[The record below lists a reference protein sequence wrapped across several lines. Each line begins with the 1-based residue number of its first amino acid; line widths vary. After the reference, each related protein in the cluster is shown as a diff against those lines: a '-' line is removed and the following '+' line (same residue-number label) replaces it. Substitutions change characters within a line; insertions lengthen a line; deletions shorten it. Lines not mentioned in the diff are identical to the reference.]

1 MIRGMYRK
9 LCLRSLSTSA
19 SLYSAKQPRFAQTLQ
34 ETGKPAL
41 TKPQEIRKPIG
52 LDAPSTLNA
61 EAETKGRSLAGSIRS
76 FFSEDSIEKRRDSIN
91 YDITHSPFYE
101 SKSFANTK
109 GKIFTP
115 PVSYFKAE
123 KSKFFPDFL
132 AKCLA
137 GEERYLHEMT
147 KNKVSVIRL
156 FSTVSGE
163 KCTET
168 YFENEGKN
176 YLSNGHS
183 IFLNEFP
190 LSEIIDINV
199 PIGWLK
205 SKLVKWSLGNLKKI
219 VPKERQQNYLILS
232 EKSLPFDVKQKLMC
246 DNRCSGYIY
255 VVDYKGRIRW
265 ATSGYANEEERKLL
279 WKCVSSLEKELT
291 SLKS

>member
-1 MIRGMYRK
+1 MYSK
-9 LCLRSLSTSA
+9 LCLRSLNTSA
-19 SLYSAKQPRFAQTLQ
+19 SLYSVRQPRFAQTLQ

-41 TKPQEIRKPIG
+41 TRPQEVRMPIG
-52 LDAPSTLNA
+52 LDAPSQLNT
-61 EAETKGRSLAGSIRS
+61 EAVTKEKSLISSIRN

-115 PVSYFKAE
+115 PISYFKAE
-123 KSKFFPDFL
+123 KSKFFPDFS

-137 GEERYLHEMT
+137 GEEQYLHQMT
-147 KNKVSVIRL
+147 KNKVSIIRL

-168 YFENEGKN
+168 YFENEGRN
-176 YLSNGHS
+176 YISDGLP
-183 IFLNEFP
+183 IFLKNFP
-190 LSEIIDINV
+190 LSQIIDINV

-205 SKLVKWSLGNLKKI
+205 SKLVKLSLGNLKKT

-232 EKSLPFDVKQKLMC
+232 EKRFPFDVKQKLMC

-279 WKCVSSLEKELT
+279 WKCMSSLEKELA
-291 SLKS
+291 SMKS